1 MSFFI
6 NFICR
11 INPCNPNFLLD
22 RAQETILAG
31 DIGGTN
37 TRFTIYQV
45 NRDDPE
51 VKKGLSPGALA
62 PGSKLFEMKYLNHE
76 YPSFVDVLQK
86 FLLEAKVKKPP
97 VTACFAVA
105 GPVSDNKVT
114 FTNRASW
121 SIDGA
126 LIETELGI
134 QKVRLI
140 NDFLAVGYGL
150 LTLDEEVECICL
162 QVSQI
167 PHCLGVLLYSALTLS
182 CISQRGKRNLSSP
195 IACIGA
201 GTGLG
206 ECFLAPDNDGTYLCF
221 PSEGGHADF
230 APRGPVEEGLLQYL
244 KEKFKQAYRVSVER
258 VVSGT
263 GLVNIYEY
271 LAATRPAEVDAE
283 IQKKVDEDG
292 ELAGATIATN
302 TQNAICRDAMQL
314 FASVCSLCSRPVP
327 SIHMNL
333 KCCYIFLRW

>member
-1 MSFFI
+1 MSFYI

-37 TRFTIYQV
+37 TRFTLYQV

-105 GPVSDNKVT
+105 GPVSDNKVI

-167 PHCLGVLLYSALTLS
+167 PYCLGVLLYSALTLLS
-182 CISQRGKRNLSSP
+182 LCHVSHSVASVISVAQSHV
-195 IACIGA
+195 
-201 GTGLG
+201 
-206 ECFLAPDNDGTYLCF
+206 
-221 PSEGGHADF
+221 SE
-230 APRGPVEEGLLQYL
+230 Q
-244 KEKFKQAYRVSVER
+244 
-258 VVSGT
+258 
-263 GLVNIYEY
+263 
-271 LAATRPAEVDAE
+271 
-283 IQKKVDEDG
+283 
-292 ELAGATIATN
+292 ELASG
-302 TQNAICRDAMQL
+302 NASLPLIMMGRIYASRLREGMQ
-314 FASVCSLCSRPVP
+314 
-327 SIHMNL
+327 I
-333 KCCYIFLRW
+333 LRLEGQ